1 MAEAGR
7 SGGDL
12 HQQTVNSCA
21 NQHRSR
27 RRPCSC
33 GHTIRLIEEIQR
45 QILEDALIYGA
56 NKLPML
62 EHCAVADHD
71 TASSPPNPLFL
82 INTKLAV

>member
-1 MAEAGR
+1 M
-7 SGGDL
+7 
-12 HQQTVNSCA
+12 
-21 NQHRSR
+21 
-27 RRPCSC
+27 
-33 GHTIRLIEEIQR
+33 IEEIQR

-71 TASSPPNPLFL
+71 KASSPPNPLFL